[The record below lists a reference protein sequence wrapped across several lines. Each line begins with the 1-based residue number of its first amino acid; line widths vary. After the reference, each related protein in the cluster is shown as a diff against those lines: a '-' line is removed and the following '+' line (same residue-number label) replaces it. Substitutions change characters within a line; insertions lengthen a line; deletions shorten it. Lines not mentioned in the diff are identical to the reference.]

1 MSLWQDLCQ
10 GGGQSALFFACMHR
24 DSTHL
29 SFSGIS
35 SGMHPSKLPTA
46 NGAAIST
53 GMRGKSDRG
62 YVIGAARLGYA
73 RSRTHAPLGVEH
85 IPDPDVAPFL
95 AEAFL
100 MAAAGRSVRQVAAWL
115 AGQGVEGNR
124 GGPVSPATVQRMLN
138 DPFYAGFIRDQA
150 GRLTL
155 GTHMPLTD
163 RHTFALVQRRLIG
176 KRCRPDRA
184 MLIRD

>member
-24 DSTHL
+24 DSTRL

-85 IPDPDVAPFL
+85 IPDPGVAPFL

-100 MAAAGRSVRQVAAWL
+100 MAASGRSVRQVTSWL
-115 AGQGVEGNR
+115 AEQGVKGNR
-124 GGPVSPATVQRMLN
+124 GGPVSVATVQRMLTN
-138 DPFYAGFIRDQA
+138 PFYAGFVRDRA
-150 GRLTL
+150 GCLSTGRH
-155 GTHMPLTD
+155 GAITD
-163 RHTFALVQRRLIG
+163 GRTFAAVQRRLMAR
-176 KRCRPDRA
+176 RCSPVKSNETP
-184 MLIRD
+184 

>member
-1 MSLWQDLCQ
+1 M
-10 GGGQSALFFACMHR
+10 
-24 DSTHL
+24 T
-29 SFSGIS
+29 
-35 SGMHPSKLPTA
+35 
-46 NGAAIST
+46 IST
-53 GMRGKSDRG
+53 GMRAKSDRG
-62 YVIGAARLGYA
+62 YVIGAARLGYVP
-73 RSRTHAPLGVEH
+73 SRTHASLGVEH
-85 IPDPDVAPFL
+85 VPDLDVAPL
-95 AEAFL
+95 LREAFL
-100 MAAAGRSVRQVAAWL
+100 LAATGRSVRQVAAWL